1 MRELV
6 HYGIVHDVSDIFR
19 SRESKQDAK
28 KVERFHD
35 VLGDYYTTLTGK
47 LLDYHGENPFHRTYI
62 EGYFDGEL
70 GDGPAIYIPARAL
83 HDLYNIPIMP
93 TEHNGLRILALI
105 YEERII
111 DEMKKGKKIPIR
123 KFLESF
129 SDGGEIFLPFIKNFF
144 KDCEYADINQAREY
158 WIGRNIA
165 STLQENERGILF
177 LGKGHNPENVKK
189 YLTSNTKYTYKDL
202 FPEIN

>member
-6 HYGIVHDVSDIFR
+6 HYGIVHDISDIFR

-47 LLDYHGENPFHRTYI
+47 LLDYHEENSFHRTYI

-111 DEMKKGKKIPIR
+111 DEMEKGKKIPI
-123 KFLESF
+123 
-129 SDGGEIFLPFIKNFF
+129 
-144 KDCEYADINQAREY
+144 
-158 WIGRNIA
+158 
-165 STLQENERGILF
+165 
-177 LGKGHNPENVKK
+177 KK
-189 YLTSNTKYTYKDL
+189 YLTSNTKYAYLDL

>member
-1 MRELV
+1 M
-6 HYGIVHDVSDIFR
+6 
-19 SRESKQDAK
+19 KW
-28 KVERFHD
+28 
-35 VLGDYYTTLTGK
+35 
-47 LLDYHGENPFHRTYI
+47 
-62 EGYFDGEL
+62 
-70 GDGPAIYIPARAL
+70 
-83 HDLYNIPIMP
+83 
-93 TEHNGLRILALI
+93 
-105 YEERII
+105 
-111 DEMKKGKKIPIR
+111 KKGKKIPIR

-129 SDGGEIFLPFIKNFF
+129 SDGGEIFLPVIKNFF